1 MKIMF
6 KINEMHVMKMF
17 DLVKVRSL
25 KIIQQVT
32 HE

>member
-1 MKIMF
+1 MKIIF
-6 KINEMHVMKMF
+6 KINEMHVIKIF

-25 KIIQQVT
+25 KIIQKVT